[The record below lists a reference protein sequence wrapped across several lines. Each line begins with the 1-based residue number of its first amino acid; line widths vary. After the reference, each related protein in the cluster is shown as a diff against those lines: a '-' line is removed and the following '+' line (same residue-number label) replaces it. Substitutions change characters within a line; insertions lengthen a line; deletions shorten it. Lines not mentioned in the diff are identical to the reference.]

1 MRPISFLS
9 HSALALLLGAGFT
22 ACDFTG
28 AADGGIPA
36 ESDAGPAGPEIEL
49 GAPAPLLLSDEGNP
63 LAKLSGDGPI
73 LFRTDLEDQTTS
85 CWGNRNS
92 SGYVMTAC
100 GEWGS
105 IGSWGS
111 KLVSWGWR
119 RSGSKSMSFTFA
131 KNEDV
136 AGAGLTLSANV
147 VNVRA
152 WYNFASGFDFGQGVK
167 IGRISS
173 FNEATQMND
182 IDIVMTVRSSGSVNQ
197 CGTTN
202 MSDLGLFFNGRP
214 VGYDWGNITAT
225 KSFERGRWYSIEY
238 QVFLNTPGVRDG
250 WVKLWVDGVQ
260 VASKTGLNIRGN
272 GGYTVKLNRIRIGGW
287 YSNSAN
293 GNYSC
298 SNPSQPSTMYVD
310 DVAVGTAYIGPY

>member
-1 MRPISFLS
+1 MRPISFISYCVLAFLLS
-9 HSALALLLGAGFT
+9 LGLT

-28 AADGGIPA
+28 AGDGNVAVSDSRPEGSEA
-36 ESDAGPAGPEIEL
+36 EP
-49 GAPAPLLLSDEGNP
+49 GAAAPLLFSDDGDP
-63 LAKLSGDGPI
+63 LAKLSGIGPV
-73 LFRTDLEDQTTS
+73 LFRTDLEDQAST
-85 CWGNRNS
+85 CWGARNT
-92 SGYVMTAC
+92 SGYAVTSC

-105 IGSWGS
+105 IGTWGS
-111 KLVSWGWR
+111 KLMINSWR
-119 RSGSKSMSFTFA
+119 RSGAKSMAFTFA

-136 AGAGLTLSANV
+136 AGAGLALSANV

-182 IDIVMTVRSSGSVNQ
+182 IDMVMTVRSSGSVNQ

-214 VGYDWGNITAT
+214 VGYDWGNITAA

-238 QVFLNTPGVRDG
+238 QVFLNTPGVKDG

-260 VASKTGLNIRGN
+260 VAAKTGLNIRGN
-272 GGYTVKLNRIRIGGW
+272 GGYGVKLNRIRVGGW

-293 GNYSC
+293 GNSSC
-298 SNPSQPSTMYVD
+298 ANPSQASTMYVD
-310 DVAVGTAYIGPY
+310 DVAVGTAYIGPN